1 MHASRRD
8 LFALALAGLA
18 PALPAAAQGWKPQ
31 RTIRMIVP
39 YAPGGG
45 ADTTARLLAGP
56 MSAALGQTVV
66 VENRGGAGGSIG
78 AGEVA
83 RSAPDGHTVMLDA
96 LGFVATP
103 SLLPRL
109 PFDYAT
115 AFTPVTQ
122 VTVLPQIMLAP
133 REAPYSTLAEFIGHA
148 GQHPNSL
155 TYGSSGNAT
164 AAHLASVLLLRRAG
178 LTLEHSPYRG
188 GGPALQDLLGG
199 SLAFVFG
206 TVSSSTQLVRD
217 GLVKALGVST
227 ARRIA
232 ALPDVPTIAEQGFP
246 GYELNEWNGFYLP
259 AGAPEPVVS
268 SLHGA
273 VIAALKHPDVRSRL
287 TAMGAE
293 AVGSSPAAFA
303 SFVAQQREVMGNLI
317 REAGIK
323 AD

>member
-1 MHASRRD
+1 MLASRRD
-8 LFALALAGLA
+8 FFALGLASLA
-18 PALPAAAQGWKPQ
+18 PALPAAAQGWSPQ

-83 RSAPDGHTVMLDA
+83 RSAPDGYTVMLDA

-109 PFDYAT
+109 PFSYAT

-122 VTVLPQIMLAP
+122 VTVLPQIMLVP
-133 REAPYSTLAEFIGHA
+133 RKAPYSTLQEFIGYA
-148 GQHPNSL
+148 RKHPNSM

-178 LTLEHSPYRG
+178 LEMEHSPYRG

-217 GLVKALGVST
+217 GQVKALGVTT
-227 ARRIA
+227 ARRIE
-232 ALPDVPTIAEQGFP
+232 ALPELPTIAEQGFP
-246 GYELNEWNGFYLP
+246 GYELNEWNGFYVP
-259 AGAPEPVVS
+259 AATPEPVIA
-268 SLHGA
+268 SLYGA
-273 VIAALKHPDVRSRL
+273 VTRALQDEAVKARL
-287 TAMGAE
+287 AAMGAE

-303 SFVAQQREVMGNLI
+303 PFLLQQRETMGNLI